1 VLGRTLFRK
10 TYQAKKTG
18 TTGGVK
24 HLHKTLAQGVYV
36 CIIESSR
43 QRNGEDEMAQF
54 NAQEVAREVAAHQY
68 RVFEYEAFGHVM
80 RKFGVTHLT
89 AKKWVN
95 RALAQGA
102 LKRHGKAAVALV

>member
-1 VLGRTLFRK
+1 
-10 TYQAKKTG
+10 
-18 TTGGVK
+18 
-24 HLHKTLAQGVYV
+24 
-36 CIIESSR
+36 
-43 QRNGEDEMAQF
+43 MAQF

-80 RKFGVTHLT
+80 RRFGVTHLT